1 MPVVMVLMESPVDF
15 PHVPFVP
22 FLLFSHFA
30 LHLVMMVVESRAD
43 LMHLPLVP
51 LVLGMH
57 GTAKLRFPMMVPFM
71 VFVPVVLHVPLMLS
85 LMMLRRLHRR
95 RNRRC
100 VRERDPRSVQCH
112 PTAES
117 HCQNLFARH
126 DHPLLSSLVVSYN
139 RKIGAV

>member
-1 MPVVMVLMESPVDF
+1 MPVMMFLMESPVDF

-22 FLLFSHFA
+22 FLLFSHLA
-30 LHLVMMVVESRAD
+30 LHLVMMVVESCTN
-43 LMHLPLVP
+43 LMHFPLVP

-57 GTAKLRFPMMVPFM
+57 GTAKFRFPMI
-71 VFVPVVLHVPLMLS
+71 VPLVLN

-95 RNRRC
+95 RDRRC
-100 VRERDPRSVQCH
+100 VRECDSRYVQCH

-117 HCQNLFARH
+117 HCQNLFPRH
-126 DHPLLSSLVVSYN
+126 DDPLLSSLVVSYN